1 MKKGKIIVIEGSDCS
16 GKETQAKKLEARLKK
31 KGKKVAYFS
40 FPNYKAETG
49 KIIGGPILGIPDIG
63 KSYFKDVSSLDP
75 YVASLYYA
83 ADRRF
88 HIEEL
93 HKAIEN
99 NEYIILNRYI
109 PSSMAHQGGK
119 IQNKEA
125 RKKFYQEIEY
135 LEYEILSLPKPNIIF
150 FLYVPIEVSC
160 KLLEQRGNADKAE
173 TNIQYLQNAMQA
185 YQELAKLYKY
195 CIIDCT
201 SKKQL
206 RDIDDIHEEIY
217 QKLFERI

>member
-1 MKKGKIIVIEGSDCS
+1 MEKT
-16 GKETQAKKLEARLKK
+16 KE
-31 KGKKVAYFS
+31 KKVVV
-40 FPNYKAETG
+40 
-49 KIIGGPILGIPDIG
+49 IILIVLLGICIG
-63 KSYFKDVSSLDP
+63 VSYAYWQLVLRQNSENK
-75 YVASLYYA
+75 VASSCIS
-83 ADRRF
+83 
-88 HIEEL
+88 IELIDESNAIKMEEAYPLDVYKRQEL

-201 SKKQL
+201 SKKKL